1 MIVPDSNNEFVR
13 PLLPV
18 TNKPHI
24 AVASKTSLSPGAA
37 AGFVF
42 DKSITYGLGFGAAY
56 GAGLGLFVWIVGAIF
71 GMVIG
76 GFIGLFL
83 GLIEGAILS
92 LVAAYLVRKDVPI
105 PALMRTLQ
113 IVSPI
118 VAMAV
123 GAWPV
128 AISGQA
134 GSNDISGLTYWFAR
148 VVYIAAVV
156 GSWHAARVATKEF
169 TEHIER

>member
-1 MIVPDSNNEFVR
+1 VIVPDSSNEFAHS
-13 PLLPV
+13 LLPV
-18 TNKPHI
+18 TNKPQI
-24 AVASKTSLSPGAA
+24 AVAGKASLSPEAA

-42 DKSITYGLGFGAAY
+42 DKSITYGLAFGAAY

-92 LVAAYLVRKDVPI
+92 LLSACLVRKDVPI
-105 PALMRTLQ
+105 PALMRNLQ

-118 VAMAV
+118 IAMAV
-123 GAWPV
+123 GSWPV

-134 GSNDISGLTYWFAR
+134 GSDDISGITYWFAR
-148 VVYIAAVV
+148 VVYIAAIV

-169 TEHIER
+169 RDYIER